1 MPDGETCGWAGAGRE
16 DYRMTPRRVV
26 LVTGGGSGI
35 GAAVARRAATEG
47 WTVIISGRRPEAL
60 AGVAEQA
67 LSIHG
72 IPADVAEPDAVR
84 RLVAETIK
92 RFGRLDAVVA
102 NAGTMV
108 VGSAAET
115 SLDQWNAALR
125 INLTGAFILAR
136 EVIPHLRATR
146 GSFVG
151 IGSIA
156 GLRAPREASA
166 YAVSKAALG
175 MLIQTIAVDEAQHGV
190 RANCVNPG
198 WVRTEMADAEM
209 AEFGASIGLSPE
221 RAYAAV
227 TALVPQG
234 RPAEPDEV
242 AGAVLWLI
250 GADSTYVNGAGI
262 TVDGGTTIVDPGSVP
277 FHFDVTRR
285 A

>member
-1 MPDGETCGWAGAGRE
+1 
-16 DYRMTPRRVV
+16 MTPQRVA

-35 GAAVARRAATEG
+35 GAAVARRAASEG
-47 WTVIISGRRPEAL
+47 WTVVITGRRPEAL
-60 AGVAEQA
+60 ARVADGA
-67 LSIHG
+67 VSIHG
-72 IPADVAEPDAVR
+72 ISADVAEPDAVR
-84 RLVAETIK
+84 RLVSDTVE

-102 NAGTMV
+102 SAGTMV
-108 VGSAAET
+108 VGSVADT
-115 SLDQWNAALR
+115 SLDEWNAALR
-125 INLTGAFILAR
+125 INLTGAFMLAH
-136 EVIPHLRATR
+136 EVIAHLRATS

-209 AEFGASIGLSPE
+209 AEFGDSLGISPDH
-221 RAYAAV
+221 AYAAV
-227 TALVPQG
+227 TSLVPQG
-234 RPAEPDEV
+234 RPAEPDEI
-242 AGAVLWLI
+242 AGAVMWLM
-250 GADSTYVNGAGI
+250 GPDSTYVNGAGI

-285 A
+285 S